1 MSDSYP
7 ENITTT
13 ITAYHERRLRELASG
28 NSKMKWFSV
37 SLLGLRGKCHPVEDL
52 PHVVSS
58 CPKLEEPRQSVTN
71 GLEQLLVRSSTQDTV
86 SISGEEFE
94 RLVADDEL
102 FTQFV
107 VDPTSFNLPDPYR
120 INVNDANLIQIC
132 KLTRNLC
139 FSINQLRIRKLR
151 DINNY
156 WL

>member
-1 MSDSYP
+1 MRCQLKMLCGDLFTFSIRANQSGGSP
-7 ENITTT
+7 
-13 ITAYHERRLRELASG
+13 HCRLCLA
-28 NSKMKWFSV
+28 
-37 SLLGLRGKCHPVEDL
+37 PVEDL

-58 CPKLEEPRQSVTN
+58 CPELEEPRQSVTN

-86 SISGEEFE
+86 SISGEQFE

-156 WL
+156 

>member
-1 MSDSYP
+1 MLCGDLFTFSIRANQSGGSP
-7 ENITTT
+7 
-13 ITAYHERRLRELASG
+13 HCRLCLA
-28 NSKMKWFSV
+28 
-37 SLLGLRGKCHPVEDL
+37 PVEDL
-52 PHVVSS
+52 PHVISS
-58 CPKLEEPRQSVTN
+58 CPELEEPRQSATN
-71 GLEQLLVRSSTQDTV
+71 GLEQLLVGSSTHDTV

-156 WL
+156 